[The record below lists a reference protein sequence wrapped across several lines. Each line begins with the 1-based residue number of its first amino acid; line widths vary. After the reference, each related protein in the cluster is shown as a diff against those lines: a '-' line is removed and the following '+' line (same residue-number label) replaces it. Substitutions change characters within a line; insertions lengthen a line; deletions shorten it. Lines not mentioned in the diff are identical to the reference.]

1 MIISQMEKPPF
12 RFLARMLCIVTLLM
26 ALFTG
31 SALLAGKGAYA
42 ASIQGRQGVTA
53 PRVSGASGALTGP
66 HSAATTPGAQVITGG
81 RTDLPWVAL
90 TFDDGPN
97 PTYTPQI
104 LQVLAANNA
113 HATFFEIGQL
123 VQSNPGLARLVVQNG
138 NVIGNHTWD
147 HPSLTTLTPAAQA
160 SELIRASTAIENVTG
175 MTPTLFRPPYGATNA
190 QVEAVAAAQQM
201 ATVLWSVDTA
211 DWQLPGVQ
219 RIVTAALN
227 GAHNGSI
234 IMMHD
239 GGGNRSQTVAA
250 LSQIIKG
257 LQARGYALVT
267 VPELVSGTL

>member
-1 MIISQMEKPPF
+1 MIIAQMEKPPF
-12 RFLARMLCIVTLLM
+12 RFLARILCIVTLLM
-26 ALFTG
+26 AVFTA
-31 SALLAGKGAYA
+31 SALLPGKGAYA
-42 ASIQGRQGVTA
+42 ASIHGRQGVTV
-53 PRVSGASGALTGP
+53 PPSASNP
-66 HSAATTPGAQVITGG
+66 PVPSSAATTPGAQVITGG
-81 RTDLPWVAL
+81 RTDLPRVAL

-113 HATFFEIGQL
+113 HATFFEIGQQ
-123 VQSNPGLARLVVQNG
+123 VQRNPGLARQVVADG

-147 HPSLTTLTPAAQA
+147 HPSLTTITPTAQA
-160 SELIRASTAIENVTG
+160 SELKQASTEIKNVTG
-175 MTPTLFRPPYGATNA
+175 MTPTLFRPPYGATNL
-190 QVEAVAAAQQM
+190 QVETVAAEQQM

-227 GAHNGSI
+227 GVHNGSI

-267 VPELVSGTL
+267 VPELVSGTM